1 MSNADRKS
9 NIPPES
15 PSSTTRAIAKL
26 TDAMALA
33 KLSPQL
39 ADLGNEATGRAL
51 PIFDDVPLGCMIY
64 QERLEQ
70 HEPHIHAGEFVVVDT
85 NIREIVFGELYLVLQ
100 SNGPYL
106 WQARRSRIFTDCAIL
121 APLNGPRVLP
131 DGSTDMSRPLFLGDG
146 PIKLECL
153 KRNLLGRV
161 VGLINPRERADRQR
175 TQAFL
180 HEAATRIIDKP
191 ASDAGNQAA
200 P

>member
-15 PSSTTRAIAKL
+15 PNSTTRAITRL
-26 TDAMALA
+26 TDLMALA
-33 KLSPQL
+33 QLSPQL
-39 ADLGNEATGRAL
+39 ADLGNETTVRAL
-51 PIFDDVPLGCMIY
+51 PIFDDVPPGCMIY

-70 HEPHIHAGEFVVVDT
+70 HEPHIHAGEFVVIDT
-85 NIREIVFGELYLVLQ
+85 NLREIVFGELYLVLQ

-106 WQARRSRIFTDCAIL
+106 WQVRRSRSLPDCAIL

-131 DGSTDMSRPLFLGDG
+131 DGSTDMSGPLFCGDG

-153 KRNLLGRV
+153 NRNLLGRV
-161 VGLINPRERADRQR
+161 IGLINPRERADRQR
-175 TQAFL
+175 TEAFL
-180 HEAATRIIDKP
+180 REAATRIIDKLAP
-191 ASDAGNQAA
+191 DAGDQAA